1 MLTLRCNTLKMRAM
15 RFLPELFE
23 NNRQWA
29 ARQLADDASYFGRLA
44 RIQRPDYLWIGCSD
58 SRVPAN
64 TIVGLA
70 PGEVFVQR
78 NVSNIV
84 HADDD
89 NCMSVIQYA
98 VDVLRVS
105 HVIVCGHYHCGG
117 VQAAMGPTLTEPLE
131 SWLSPIR
138 CLCRDHAQTLS
149 GIVSDDERWDRLCE
163 INVRAQVSTLS
174 GLPIIRAAWARG
186 QSLTVHGWIYDIK
199 DGLLRDLD
207 VCTSTA

>member
-1 MLTLRCNTLKMRAM
+1 MLTLRRNTLKIGAM
-15 RFLPELFE
+15 KFLPELFE

-29 ARQLADDASYFGRLA
+29 ARQLADDPAYFGRLA
-44 RIQRPDYLWIGCSD
+44 GIQRPDYLWIGCSD

-84 HADDD
+84 HADDR

-98 VDVLRVS
+98 VDVLKVS
-105 HVIVCGHYHCGG
+105 HIIVCGHYHCGG
-117 VQAAMGPTLTEPLE
+117 VQAAMGPALAEPLE
-131 SWLSPIR
+131 SWLGPIR
-138 CLCRDHAQTLS
+138 CLCRDHAGTLS
-149 GIVSDDERWDRLCE
+149 RIESADERWDRLCE
-163 INVRAQVSTLS
+163 INVRAQVDTLTQ
-174 GLPIIRAAWARG
+174 LPIIRAAWSRG
-186 QSLTVHGWIYDIK
+186 QTLTVHGWIYDIK

-207 VCTSTA
+207 VCTSAA